1 MRVIASQIMKEN
13 WDLIVPGVSLA
24 LLQVALVVSSTT
36 VLAGE
41 MVMITDLI
49 SVERL
54 LAKMTT
60 RRLCIL
66 SLVCIHHDHG
76 RIRFDVVQ
84 NPSLEPLQLLEKLHH
99 CVLPLIL
106 IRFELL
112 WPIPVSNHIDSES
125 GW

>member
-13 WDLIVPGVSLA
+13 WDLIVLGVSLA

-36 VLAGE
+36 VLTGE

-66 SLVCIHHDHG
+66 GLVCICHDHG

-84 NPSLEPLQLLEKLHH
+84 NPSLEPLSDIIVQ
-99 CVLPLIL
+99 I
-106 IRFELL
+106 
-112 WPIPVSNHIDSES
+112 
-125 GW
+125 

>member
-1 MRVIASQIMKEN
+1 MRVIASQIVEEN
-13 WDLIVPGVSLA
+13 WDLIVLGISLA

-60 RRLCIL
+60 RRLCML
-66 SLVCIHHDHG
+66 GAMC
-76 RIRFDVVQ
+76 VVICADRLI
-84 NPSLEPLQLLEKLHH
+84 NTLHYTCAH
-99 CVLPLIL
+99 
-106 IRFELL
+106 
-112 WPIPVSNHIDSES
+112 
-125 GW
+125 

>member
-1 MRVIASQIMKEN
+1 MRVIASQIVEEN
-13 WDLIVPGVSLA
+13 WDLIVLGVSLA

-36 VLAGE
+36 ILTSE

-66 SLVCIHHDHG
+66 SLVVLG
-76 RIRFDVVQ
+76 RR
-84 NPSLEPLQLLEKLHH
+84 LH
-99 CVLPLIL
+99 
-106 IRFELL
+106 
-112 WPIPVSNHIDSES
+112 
-125 GW
+125 